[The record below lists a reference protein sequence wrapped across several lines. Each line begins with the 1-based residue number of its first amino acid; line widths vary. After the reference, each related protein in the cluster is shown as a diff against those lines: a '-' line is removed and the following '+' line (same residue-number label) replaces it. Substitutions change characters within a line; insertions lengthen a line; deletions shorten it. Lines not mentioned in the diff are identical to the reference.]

1 MSNARYNLFPSK
13 PSAFVAKD
21 NGGGW
26 STVSGIMIFNDVK
39 LNRGN
44 CYNSTTGIFTCPVA
58 AVYRVHAE
66 ALTGDVSTS
75 CQIYIHKNGSAVTQY
90 GAHSNYQGNSYYT
103 IGTEALIDCSANDQ
117 LSVVMTSSA
126 DAIYLSTDYTKATF
140 MMVE

>member
-13 PSAFVAKD
+13 PAAFVAKD

-26 STVSGIMIFNDVK
+26 STISGIMIFNDVK

-44 CYNSTTGIFTCPVA
+44 CYNSTTGIFTCPTA

-75 CQIYIHKNGSAVTQY
+75 CQVFIHKNGSTVTQY

-103 IGTEALIDCSANDQ
+103 IGTEALIDCSENDQ
-117 LSVVMTSSA
+117 LSVVMTSGA
-126 DAIYLSTDYTKATF
+126 NAIYTGADYTKATF